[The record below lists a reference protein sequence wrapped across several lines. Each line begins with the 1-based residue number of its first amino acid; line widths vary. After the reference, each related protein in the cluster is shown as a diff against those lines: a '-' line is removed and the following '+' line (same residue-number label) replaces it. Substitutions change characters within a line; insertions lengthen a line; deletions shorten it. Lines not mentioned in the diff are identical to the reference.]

1 MSQHPMKP
9 SEPAQ
14 LPEDQTLNQEMRHA
28 GEEPAPA
35 STPGSSGRTIAS
47 LIVITAVTKIFGF
60 VREILFGRWYGVGE
74 VAEAFKIAQTIPM
87 VLLLIVGTGISTGF
101 IPIYTELEKKKGTK
115 SADAFMSNL
124 MNVLILFS
132 LGFSILVTL
141 FPAIFVKLFASGYS
155 GTKFDLTVL
164 YTQIAVWGTL
174 FNMVTYVLAPYL
186 QLNQQFMGPAL
197 MVIPGNLIFILC
209 FYLGRTMNPILVAF
223 SIVLAIFTQFLWLIP
238 FVRKYGFSYQPKF
251 DLQDRYLRRFFI
263 LAAPVVVGVAV
274 NQVNIMVDKNIASFV
289 MDGGV
294 AILDYANRMTNF
306 VQAIFIYPV
315 AAVFFPNMTRY
326 ILDKNFAQAEDSTTK
341 SLVTLAIIVLPC
353 TAGLMLFSGPI
364 IDLLFGGDAFTAD
377 AVARTGQAMFWYA
390 TGLFFWAWRDI
401 LVRVYYALGNT
412 RTPTLNAIIG
422 VVINII
428 FNLILSRFLGLNGL
442 AMATSL
448 SGIVSSLLMFLGL
461 WRRGFKLDL
470 RLLGSRLARIVTAT
484 LVMTVG
490 AAFGYRFLMGQ
501 VSDRLSLLV
510 SMMLAV
516 GLYGVMILIVRI
528 PEVTQILDSVRKRRR
543 KRSMR

>member
-1 MSQHPMKP
+1 MSQHPKQQSASSQVPEEQIPKP
-9 SEPAQ
+9 GTAQAGAEPATA
-14 LPEDQTLNQEMRHA
+14 TLVR
-28 GEEPAPA
+28 
-35 STPGSSGRTIAS
+35 SSGRTIAS

-115 SADAFMSNL
+115 AADAFMSNL

-132 LGFSILVTL
+132 LAFSILVTL
-141 FPAIFVKLFASGYS
+141 FPGIFVKLFASGYT

-209 FYLGRTMNPILVAF
+209 FYLGRTMNPIIVAF

-238 FVRKYGFSYQPKF
+238 FVRKYGFNYKLKF
-251 DLQDRYLRRFFI
+251 DLQDKHLRRFFI
-263 LAAPVVVGVAV
+263 LAAPVVIGVAV

-326 ILDKNFAQAEDSTTK
+326 ILDKNFARAEDSTSK

-364 IDLLFGGDAFTAD
+364 INLLFGGDAFTAD

-390 TGLFFWAWRDI
+390 IGLFFWAWRDI

-412 RTPTLNAIIG
+412 KTPTLNAIIG
-422 VVINII
+422 VGINII

-448 SGIVSSLLMFLGL
+448 SGIVSSFLMFLGL

-470 RLLGSRLARIVTAT
+470 RLLGSRLARIIIAT
-484 LVMTVG
+484 SVMTAG
-490 AAFGYRFLMGQ
+490 AGLGYQFLTSQ
-501 VSDRLSLLV
+501 VSDRLSLVV
-510 SMMLAV
+510 SILLAV
-516 GLYGVMILIVRI
+516 GIYGLMILIVRI
-528 PEVTQILDSVRKRRR
+528 PEVTEILDSVRRRR
-543 KRSMR
+543 QK

>member
-1 MSQHPMKP
+1 MSQHPKQQSASSQVPEEQIPKP
-9 SEPAQ
+9 GTAQAGAEPATA
-14 LPEDQTLNQEMRHA
+14 TLVR
-28 GEEPAPA
+28 
-35 STPGSSGRTIAS
+35 SSGRTIAS

-101 IPIYTELEKKKGTK
+101 IPIYTELEKKKGSK
-115 SADAFMSNL
+115 AADAFMSNL

-132 LGFSILVTL
+132 LAFSILVTL
-141 FPAIFVKLFASGYS
+141 FPGIFVKLFASGYT

-209 FYLGRTMNPILVAF
+209 FYLGRTMNPIIVAF

-238 FVRKYGFSYQPKF
+238 FVRKYGFNYKLKF
-251 DLQDRYLRRFFI
+251 DLQDKHLRRFFI
-263 LAAPVVVGVAV
+263 LAAPVVIGVAV

-326 ILDKNFAQAEDSTTK
+326 ILDKNFARAEDSTSK

-364 IDLLFGGDAFTAD
+364 INLLFGGDAFTAD

-390 TGLFFWAWRDI
+390 IGLFFWAWRDI

-412 RTPTLNAIIG
+412 KTPTLNAIIG
-422 VVINII
+422 VGINII

-448 SGIVSSLLMFLGL
+448 SGIVSSFLMFLGL

-470 RLLGSRLARIVTAT
+470 RLLGSRLARIIIAT
-484 LVMTVG
+484 SVMTAG
-490 AAFGYRFLMGQ
+490 AGLGYQFLTSQ
-501 VSDRLSLLV
+501 VSDRLSLVV
-510 SMMLAV
+510 SILLAV
-516 GLYGVMILIVRI
+516 GIYGLMILIVRI
-528 PEVTQILDSVRKRRR
+528 PEVTEILDSVRRRR
-543 KRSMR
+543 QK

>member
-1 MSQHPMKP
+1 MSQHPKQQ
-9 SEPAQ
+9 SASSQ
-14 LPEDQTLNQEMRHA
+14 VPEDQIPKPGTAQA
-28 GEEPAPA
+28 GAEPATA
-35 STPGSSGRTIAS
+35 TLVRSSGRTIAS
-47 LIVITAVTKIFGF
+47 LIVITAATKIFGF

-101 IPIYTELEKKKGTK
+101 IPIYTELEKKKGSK
-115 SADAFMSNL
+115 AADAFMSNL

-132 LGFSILVTL
+132 LAFSILVTL
-141 FPAIFVKLFASGYS
+141 FPGIFVKLFASGYT

-209 FYLGRTMNPILVAF
+209 FYLGRTMNPIIVAF

-238 FVRKYGFSYQPKF
+238 FVRKYGFNYKLKF
-251 DLQDRYLRRFFI
+251 DLQDKHLRRFFI
-263 LAAPVVVGVAV
+263 LAAPVVIGVAV

-326 ILDKNFAQAEDSTTK
+326 ILDKNFARAEDSTSK

-364 IDLLFGGDAFTAD
+364 INLLFGGDAFTAD

-390 TGLFFWAWRDI
+390 IGLFFWAWRDI

-412 RTPTLNAIIG
+412 KTPTLNAIIG
-422 VVINII
+422 VGINII

-448 SGIVSSLLMFLGL
+448 SGIVSSFLMFLGL

-470 RLLGSRLARIVTAT
+470 RLLGSRLARIIIAT
-484 LVMTVG
+484 SVMTAG
-490 AAFGYRFLMGQ
+490 AGLGYQFLTSQ
-501 VSDRLSLLV
+501 VSDRLSLVV
-510 SMMLAV
+510 SILLAV
-516 GLYGVMILIVRI
+516 GIYGLMILIVRI
-528 PEVTQILDSVRKRRR
+528 PEVTEILDSVRRRR
-543 KRSMR
+543 QK

>member
-1 MSQHPMKP
+1 MSQHPKQQ
-9 SEPAQ
+9 SASSQ
-14 LPEDQTLNQEMRHA
+14 VPEDQIPKPGTAQA
-28 GEEPAPA
+28 GAEPATA
-35 STPGSSGRTIAS
+35 TLVRSSGRTIAS

-101 IPIYTELEKKKGTK
+101 IPIYTELEKKKGSK
-115 SADAFMSNL
+115 AADAFMSNL

-132 LGFSILVTL
+132 LAFSILVTL
-141 FPAIFVKLFASGYS
+141 FPGIFVKLFASGYT

-209 FYLGRTMNPILVAF
+209 FYLGRTMNPIIVAF

-238 FVRKYGFSYQPKF
+238 FVRKYGFNYKLKF
-251 DLQDRYLRRFFI
+251 DLQDKHLRRFFI
-263 LAAPVVVGVAV
+263 LAAPVVIGVAV

-326 ILDKNFAQAEDSTTK
+326 ILDKNFARAEDSTSK

-364 IDLLFGGDAFTAD
+364 INLLFGGDAFTAD

-390 TGLFFWAWRDI
+390 IGLFFWAWRDI

-412 RTPTLNAIIG
+412 KTPTLNAIIG
-422 VVINII
+422 VGINII

-448 SGIVSSLLMFLGL
+448 SGIVSSFLMFLGL

-470 RLLGSRLARIVTAT
+470 RLLGSRLARIIIAT
-484 LVMTVG
+484 SVMTAG
-490 AAFGYRFLMGQ
+490 AGLGYQFLTSQ
-501 VSDRLSLLV
+501 VSDRLSLVV
-510 SMMLAV
+510 SILLAV
-516 GLYGVMILIVRI
+516 GIYGLMILIVRI
-528 PEVTQILDSVRKRRR
+528 PEVTEILGSVRRRR
-543 KRSMR
+543 QK